1 MENNSAKSEVCANRE
16 IERKFLVRGPFKEF
30 ATSSSAIWQGYITIS
45 KGRTVRVRIRDN
57 KAFLTIKG
65 PSESGGLSRFEWER
79 EISLED
85 AAALRTIALP
95 GGIEKRRYIVP
106 FGGHIF
112 EVDEFFGANAGLVLA
127 EVELQSENESF
138 ERPEWLG
145 EEVTGNPRYYNSF
158 LSGNRDIR

>member
-1 MENNSAKSEVCANRE
+1 M
-16 IERKFLVRGPFKEF
+16 
-30 ATSSSAIWQGYITIS
+30 
-45 KGRTVRVRIRDN
+45 
-57 KAFLTIKG
+57 
-65 PSESGGLSRFEWER
+65 SRFEWER

-85 AAALRTIALP
+85 ATALRTIALP

-112 EVDEFFGANAGLVLA
+112 EVDEFFGANAGLILA